1 MPKAQKSKSKQ
12 PAPAPYKAAPKQ
24 EAEKTSSK
32 NPLIESRKLR
42 FGIGGALR
50 KNVDLGRY
58 VKWPKYV
65 RLQRQ
70 RKVLYE
76 RLKVPPAIAQFGNTL
91 EKATSASLLRL
102 LAKYKP
108 EDKAEKKARLQ
119 AKAAAKAA
127 GQTVESKKPVVLKYG
142 LNHITALVE
151 QNKAQLVLIAHDV
164 DPIELVVWLPAL
176 CRKRDVAFAI
186 VKSKSLLGQLV
197 HKKTATAVAVTG
209 VRKEDERD
217 FAQLVSSVRASFNDK
232 YDEIRRTWGG
242 GEVGIK
248 SQHKIASRQADIQ
261 KEVVAKFA

>member
-1 MPKAQKSKSKQ
+1 MPKAAKSKSKQ
-12 PAPAPYKAAPKQ
+12 PAPAPYKAVQKQ
-24 EAEKTSSK
+24 EPEKTNK
-32 NPLIESRKLR
+32 NPLVESRKLR

-65 RLQRQ
+65 QLQRQ

-76 RLKVPPAIAQFGNTL
+76 RLKVPPAIAQFGSTL
-91 EKATSASLLRL
+91 EKATATNLFRL
-102 LAKYKP
+102 LSKYKP
-108 EDKAEKKARLQ
+108 EDKAEKKARLA

-127 GQTVESKKPVVLKYG
+127 GTATDAKKPVVLKYG

-151 QNKAQLVLIAHDV
+151 QSKAQLVLIAHDV

-176 CRKRDVAFAI
+176 CRKRDIPFAI

-217 FAQLVSSVRASFNDK
+217 FATLVQSVRASFNDK
-232 YDEIRRTWGG
+232 YEDIRKHWGG

-248 SQHKIASRQADIQ
+248 SQHKLAARQADIQ